1 MDLRWNSKRLKEER
15 EIEKTARG
23 NISTNYAKMSSM
35 DFQA

>member
-15 EIEKTARG
+15 EIEKTTRG
-23 NISTNYAKMSSM
+23 NISANYGKMSSM